1 MRRCKSKQFLL
12 FYISLSSVTKCPCPP
27 GCSGSKRVLKGAA
40 QSAEVWIGLCY
51 TAPTIHLLPIDDRE
65 GQGDLGS
72 DRGQNRTFCSMY
84 TSMYII
90 IGHSTM
96 WPPDEVCMRTPAFQK
111 ALRVHMLRKIS
122 DIHLSKRAQACITL
136 KTTQNFFETGRF
148 LDLSPP
154 GFQHHP
160 SPFPRLW
167 NRLWWSGDSQTLSAA
182 SLTQLPQEQV
192 SGRRPSS
199 Q

>member
-1 MRRCKSKQFLL
+1 MFGWRKTYCTNSTLFSAWKGWIDLITCKSKQFLL

-27 GCSGSKRVLKGAA
+27 ACSGSKRVLKGAA

-72 DRGQNRTFCSMY
+72 DRGQNRTFCPMY
-84 TSMYII
+84 TSMYIVQG

-111 ALRVHMLRKIS
+111 ALRVHMLRKGS
-122 DIHLSKRAQACITL
+122 CQKRFSGFCPLRGGENPSFFTL
-136 KTTQNFFETGRF
+136 IFR
-148 LDLSPP
+148 
-154 GFQHHP
+154 
-160 SPFPRLW
+160 
-167 NRLWWSGDSQTLSAA
+167 
-182 SLTQLPQEQV
+182 
-192 SGRRPSS
+192 
-199 Q
+199 